1 MEEFYLEVPSMNR
14 EKEVTEYCN
23 ELVKYNSDINGI
35 EVLTRI
41 LHGYTF
47 SETLDYSLRL
57 GTEEHAKKLG
67 KAQVKTYLLVR
78 KNDNVVVG
86 ASNIRFNYPGG
97 IRKFDG
103 NIGYGIRPT
112 ERRKGYSKVLLYLTL
127 LECKK
132 LEFKK
137 VKLVCEKSNIASNK
151 TILSLGG
158 VLKLSQVDPSDK
170 ILTNVYSID
179 LDKINK

>member
-14 EKEVTEYCN
+14 EKDVTEYCN

-57 GTEEHAKKLG
+57 GAEEYAKKLG

-86 ASNIRFNYPGG
+86 ASNIRFNYLGG

-112 ERRKGYSKVLLYLTL
+112 ERGKGYSKILLYLTL

-132 LEFKK
+132 LEFKEA
-137 VKLVCEKSNIASNK
+137 KLVCEKSNITSNK

-179 LDKINK
+179 LDKINE

>member
-1 MEEFYLEVPSMNR
+1 MEEFYLEVPSINR

-41 LHGYTF
+41 LHG
-47 SETLDYSLRL
+47 L
-57 GTEEHAKKLG
+57 GTEEYAKKLG

-112 ERRKGYSKVLLYLTL
+112 ERGKGYSKVLLYLTL

-132 LEFKK
+132 LEFKE
-137 VKLVCEKSNIASNK
+137 VKNIASNK

-170 ILTNVYSID
+170 ILTNVYSIN
-179 LDKINK
+179 LEKINE

>member
-14 EKEVTEYCN
+14 ENEITEYCN

-47 SETLDYSLRL
+47 SDTLDYSLRF
-57 GTEEHAKKLG
+57 GTEEYAKKLG

-86 ASNIRFNYPGG
+86 ASNIRFNYPCG

-112 ERRKGYSKVLLYLTL
+112 ERSKGYGKVLLYLTL

-132 LEFKK
+132 LGLEE

-151 TILSLGG
+151 IVLSLGG
-158 VLKLSQVDPSDK
+158 VLKISEVDPSDK
-170 ILTNVYSID
+170 ILTNVYSIV
-179 LDKINK
+179 LDKINE